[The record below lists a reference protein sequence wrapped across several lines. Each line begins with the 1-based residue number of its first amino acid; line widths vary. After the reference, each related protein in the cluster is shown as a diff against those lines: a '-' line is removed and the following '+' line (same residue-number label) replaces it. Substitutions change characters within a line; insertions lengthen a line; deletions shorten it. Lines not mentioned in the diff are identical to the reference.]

1 MAVELTA
8 NAAQTVAAGANVLFT
23 DTPVS
28 CNRGYVVHR
37 EGAGITA
44 LRGICTGCSRFARY
58 RVAYYGNI
66 SIPAEGTVEAI
77 SIALSLGGEALPSTI
92 ATVTPV
98 AVGNEFNVATAAFVD
113 VPAGCCNSLAVKN
126 ISTQAITATNSNLII
141 ERVA

>member
-8 NAAQTVAAGANVLFT
+8 SAAQTVTSGANVLFT
-23 DTPVS
+23 DTPVA

-37 EGAGITA
+37 EGAGIAT

-66 SIPAEGTVEAI
+66 SIPDGGTAEAI
-77 SIALSLGGEALPSTI
+77 SIALSLGGEALPSTT
-92 ATVTPV
+92 ATVTPA
-98 AVGNEFNVATAAFVD
+98 AVENAFNVATAAFID
-113 VPAGCCNSLAVKN
+113 VPAGCCTSLAVKN
-126 ISTQAITATNSNLII
+126 ISTQSITVENSNLII